1 MLNFSADEIIERL
14 LKIYSV
20 KTMKELAEILEI
32 SAVAVTNWKKRNAV
46 PSEIL
51 FRTSLE
57 KGVSLDWLVYGKEV
71 SKELDP
77 LEQLALIAFN
87 RLNNEEKINA
97 LTLMNMGSVKL
108 GAIQDTPTNNTISQ
122 HATNNGRNHLS
133 ISK

>member
-1 MLNFSADEIIERL
+1 MKDMNVDDVL
-14 LKIYSV
+14 LRMRKIYAV
-20 KTMKELAEILEI
+20 ETNKKLGELLGLKESSI
-32 SAVAVTNWKKRNAV
+32 SNWKSRGI
-46 PSEIL
+46 PSDML
-51 FRTSLE
+51 FRVVSE

-97 LTLMNMGSVKL
+97 LTLMNMGGVKL